1 MLNKLLSQIRKY
13 DMIQPGDRVVC
24 AVSGGADSMA
34 LLWAMYLL
42 KEKLQIQ
49 LEATH
54 FNHGLRGAES
64 DGDEAFVRD
73 FCSGYGITCHVG
85 SDTVVAGK
93 KGLEAAARNARYS
106 YFFTLSGKIATA
118 HTADDNAETVLMH
131 LVRGTGLKGLGGIM
145 PVNGNV
151 IRPMLGVTR
160 DDVIA
165 FLQEYHIPFIN
176 DSSNDTDAFLRNRL
190 RHHVMPLLRQEN
202 PQLAVNLSAMAM
214 ELRQDEEVL
223 QAQVDVRPELDVT
236 LLRQMEPSLRRR
248 TLAAFLQQLGAIE
261 PERTHVELA
270 DKLVFSEKPSAHAD
284 FPGNIRVQRSY
295 DRLIGVKPE
304 QPIFHYDLNVGD
316 SILIENA
323 GVQVTCCKGETRCAD
338 KNCFTVS
345 PVGQVVLRSRMA
357 GDKLRLYGGTK
368 SVKKL
373 FIDRKI
379 PEHLRMNVVVVADD
393 LGILGVQGFGP
404 NLDRVTDGGIQI
416 QIKNIEN
423 I

>member
-1 MLNKLLSQIRKY
+1 MLSKLLSQIRKY
-13 DMIQPGDRVVC
+13 DMLQPGDRVVC

-54 FNHGLRGAES
+54 FNHGLRGVES

-73 FCSGYGITCHVG
+73 FCSGYGIPCHVG

-106 YFFTLSGKIATA
+106 YFSSLSGKIATA

-165 FLQEYHIPFIN
+165 FLQEYHIPFIH

-190 RHHVMPLLRQEN
+190 RHHVMPLLKQEN

-214 ELRQDEEVL
+214 ELRQDEKVL
-223 QAQVDVRPELDVT
+223 QAQVDVQPELDVA

-248 TLAAFLQQLGAIE
+248 TLAAFLQQQGAIE
-261 PERTHVELA
+261 PERSHVELA

-284 FPGNIRVQRSY
+284 FPGNIRIQRSY
-295 DRLIGVKPE
+295 DRLICVNPE
-304 QPIFHYDLNVGD
+304 QPLFNYALNVGD
-316 SILIENA
+316 SVFVEKA
-323 GVQVTCCKGETRCAD
+323 GVHVTCCEAESRCAD
-338 KNCFTVS
+338 KDCFTVS
-345 PVGQVVLRSRMA
+345 PVGQVVLRSRTA
-357 GDKLRLYGGTK
+357 GDKLRLSGGTK

-393 LGILGVQGFGP
+393 LGVLGVQGFGP